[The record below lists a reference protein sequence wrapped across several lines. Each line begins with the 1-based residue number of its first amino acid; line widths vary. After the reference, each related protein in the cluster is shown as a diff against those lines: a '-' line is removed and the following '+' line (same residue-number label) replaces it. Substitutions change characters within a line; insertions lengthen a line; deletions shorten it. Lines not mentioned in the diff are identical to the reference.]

1 MVGRK
6 ALSDHSFFV
15 DFPLFNQPKCADV
28 EDKDF
33 FFPDKRTE
41 EAERLPQLKAICSS
55 CIHEK
60 ECLEYA
66 LEKHIAYGIWGGST
80 PAERDAR
87 SNGKPYVIKGMALAI
102 VQLHQQKRSVNEIA
116 TQLST
121 SISYVKRVLQRYEA
135 TEQGAK
141 PLHQQTKDSLNDWH
155 SS

>member
-33 FFPDKRTE
+33 FFPDNRRQ

-121 SISYVKRVLQRYEA
+121 SMSYVKRVLQRYEA

-141 PLHQQTKDSLNDWH
+141 PLHQQTKDLSNDWH